1 MSESNSVDT
10 VGKLTD
16 GAMCVL
22 QSWKYSMEYVKNS
35 TRSAAKSGGRWGGRR
50 RGGRGGRG
58 KKGGAKGMKM
68 KMLMMAHCQNANVED
83 ETR

>member
-10 VGKLTD
+10 VDKLTD

-35 TRSAAKSGGRWGGRR
+35 TRSGLGAGGRWRGRR
-50 RGGRGGRG
+50 RGGRG

-68 KMLMMAHCQNANVED
+68 KMLMMAHCQNANDDD